1 MAFSNLDLKVALL
14 MPDPVRGREIS
25 NVFKAH
31 GTLPIYYAD
40 LDEFASDENGVDLL
54 LVDIRAISSK
64 EIHLLDIASISE
76 KKVAVAIYYEQGLA
90 PLVKAATAL
99 APRYLINGSV
109 DINLQVGNLLSN
121 ESKLLIA
128 KAKVS
133 ELTSELERQ
142 QKEKKAEK
150 ITRDSI
156 VKFPFARELLSILAE
171 NHGQEFHT
179 VAEKFFESF
188 AAIQT
193 FSALEMNSGGGRLYS
208 RDSSGNKYF
217 QLPPLDLKENGKIGS
232 VDERLAM
239 KLATENL
246 GTNIVMLPIKNSVK
260 ATTHLFFV
268 ELTESR
274 FFSLY
279 PWEGIAD
286 LLTLVCNFLTN
297 TKNESLHTSSI
308 WNLLDR
314 LQKESEKSE
323 SRVSALSIDL
333 SSISEVVRINNNRFD
348 WKRFGLDLS
357 VAINKLPAKEITL
370 FEVGVDEVILIVN
383 GQTASF
389 LPLARELLQRFPFN
403 RYFESPDRTQ
413 SDIGPLNIRSLPTSP
428 NALFAHLGVSGRRSF
443 NSPTLSN

>member
-14 MPDPVRGREIS
+14 MPDPVKGREIS
-25 NVFKAH
+25 SVFKAH
-31 GTLPIYYAD
+31 GTLPIYYTD
-40 LDEFASDENGVDLL
+40 LEEFASDENGVDLL

-64 EIHLLDIASISE
+64 EIHLLDITSVSE
-76 KKVAVAIYYEQGLA
+76 KRVSVAIYYEQGLA
-90 PLVKAATAL
+90 PLVKTATAL
-99 APRYLINGSV
+99 APNYLINGSV
-109 DINLQVGNLLSN
+109 DINLQVSNLLSN
-121 ESKLLIA
+121 EIKSRMA
-128 KAKVS
+128 KEKVR
-133 ELTSELERQ
+133 ELSSELERL
-142 QKEKKAEK
+142 QKEKKVEK
-150 ITRDSI
+150 VTRDSI
-156 VKFPFARELLSILAE
+156 IKFPFARELVGILTE
-171 NHGQEFHT
+171 NYGQEFHT

-193 FSALEMNSGGGRLYS
+193 FSALEMNSGGSRLYS
-208 RDSSGNKYF
+208 RDSAGKKYF

-232 VDERLAM
+232 IDERLAM
-239 KLATENL
+239 KMATENL
-246 GTNIVMLPIKNSVK
+246 GTNIIMLPIKNSAK
-260 ATTHLFFV
+260 ETTHLFFI

-286 LLTLVCNFLTN
+286 LLTLVCNFLSN

-333 SSISEVVRINNNRFD
+333 SRVSEVARISNNRFD
-348 WKRFGLDLS
+348 WKKFGLDLS
-357 VAINKLPAKEITL
+357 TAINKLPAKEITL
-370 FEVGVDEVILIVN
+370 FEVGVDEIILLVN

-389 LPLARELLQRFPFN
+389 LPLARELLMRFPFN
-403 RYFESPDRTQ
+403 RYFESPDRTHG
-413 SDIGPLNIRSLPTSP
+413 DIGPLAIRALPTSP
-428 NALFAHLGVSGRRSF
+428 SALFAHLGVSERRSF